1 MNRHKNLYANIT
13 LYAILRINFMEN
25 CQFSFSSLQ
34 IYYFP
39 SLVIGYWFN
48 YNYNNDDNDGAICR

>member
-1 MNRHKNLYANIT
+1 MNV
-13 LYAILRINFMEN
+13 MEN
-25 CQFSFSSLQ
+25 CQFSSLQ

-48 YNYNNDDNDGAICR
+48 YNDDDNDDNDGAILYANRQSFF